1 MATILT
7 VNKLSKSYVVT
18 QIFKNVSFQV
28 GEGEKVALVGVNGA
42 GKTTLLKI
50 IAGLEEADSGEIIKA
65 KGLKITYLPQEVTYI
80 GDAGQTLI
88 GEMHSAFAEVQEMQ
102 ARMRQLEAAMSAGGV
117 GSAYAALM
125 DAYSELSER
134 FEHLG
139 GYDYET
145 RIEQVLAGLGFSR
158 NQFNHPLGKLSGG
171 QKTRAALAKA
181 LLSAPD
187 LLLLDEPTNHLD
199 LAALEWLEDF
209 LNKWPGSVILISHD
223 RYFLDKTTNR
233 TLDMAFGTLEDYPGG
248 YSRYLD
254 LKAERLERRE
264 TEYAA
269 QQEYIAKTED
279 FIRRYKAGQ
288 RYRQARGRQKQLD
301 RLERIARPDEH
312 DKLKLQFNADLRSG
326 QAVLVTDCLAVG
338 YRNRR
343 QGEPL
348 GERIL
353 FRLPDV
359 EARRGERVALVGPN
373 GSGKSTLLKTIV
385 GELPP
390 LHGTL
395 QLGSNVIVGY
405 YAQAHE
411 GLNLE
416 RDIIS
421 EVMSAQ
427 PMSEETARNLLAR
440 FMFTGDEV
448 YRRVGDLSGGER
460 SRVALAKL
468 TLARAN
474 FLILDEPT
482 NHLDIN
488 AREALE
494 DVLRDYPGTLLF
506 VSHDR
511 YFIDAVATHTWV
523 VNKGRLDTFVGN
535 YSDYQAELARRERE
549 GVNVLQPP
557 APQPVAA
564 NKRKGQL
571 APPVASNGAAR
582 PTANGATR
590 NGKAATA
597 APAMKNGKMQPP
609 TPKNGRSN
617 GQTST
622 TSYGKL
628 RERTREVE
636 QLEQQIDG
644 LETRLRQLTTDLGAA
659 TEQRDL
665 AAISRLG
672 REYEQAEVELER
684 KYKDWER
691 LSSMVAAL
699 LLQIAD
705 CRLQIGACQQV
716 RLCHCNHPL
725 APPGARGNVE
735 AQLCSSQARMSPSFW
750 GLGAKPRAAHY
761 FSWHEARLALLLSPL
776 WLTMNRA
783 ARH

>member
-18 QIFKNVSFQV
+18 QIFKNVSFQI
-28 GEGEKVALVGVNGA
+28 GDGEKVALVGVNGA
-42 GKTTLLKI
+42 GKSTLLKI

-65 KGLKITYLPQEVTYI
+65 RGLKITYLPQEVTYI
-80 GDAGQTLI
+80 GDSGQTLI

-102 ARMRQLEAAMSAGGV
+102 ARMRQLEAAISAGGA
-117 GSAYAALM
+117 GSAYAALL
-125 DAYSELSER
+125 DAYSDLSER
-134 FEHLG
+134 FEHMG

-145 RIEQVLAGLGFSR
+145 RIEQILMGLGFGR
-158 NQFNHPLGKLSGG
+158 NQFQHPLGKLSGG

-181 LLSAPD
+181 LLSNPD

-209 LNKWPGSVILISHD
+209 IGKWQGSIILISHD

-264 TEYAA
+264 NEYAA
-269 QQEYIAKTED
+269 QQEYISKTED

-301 RLERIARPDEH
+301 RLDRIVRPDEH

-326 QAVLVTDCLAVG
+326 TAVLVSEALAVG

-359 EARRGERVALVGPN
+359 ELRRGERVALVGPN

-385 GELPP
+385 DELPP

-395 QLGSNVIVGY
+395 QLGTNVIVGY

-416 RDIIS
+416 HDIIS

-494 DVLRDYPGTLLF
+494 EVLREYPGTLLF

-511 YFIDAVATHTWV
+511 YFIDAIASHTWV
-523 VNKGRLDTFVGN
+523 VNKGRLDTFSGN
-535 YSDYQAELARRERE
+535 YSDYQAEVARRERE
-549 GVNVLQPP
+549 GINVLQPTS
-557 APQPVAA
+557 PQPAA
-564 NKRKGQL
+564 NANGKRKSQT
-571 APPVASNGAAR
+571 S
-582 PTANGATR
+582 PTANGNGATPRPAANGAAR
-590 NGKAATA
+590 NGKAAPA
-597 APAMKNGKMQPP
+597 ASTLKNGKAQPIAP
-609 TPKNGRSN
+609 PRNGRSN
-617 GQTST
+617 GQTSAT
-622 TSYGKL
+622 VYGGV
-628 RERTREVE
+628 RQHNREVE
-636 QLEQQIDG
+636 QLEQLIEG
-644 LETRLRQLTTDLGAA
+644 LETKLRQLTADLGSA

-665 AAISRLG
+665 SAISRLG
-672 REYEQAEVELER
+672 REYEAAEVELER

-699 LLQIAD
+699 
-705 CRLQIGACQQV
+705 
-716 RLCHCNHPL
+716 
-725 APPGARGNVE
+725 
-735 AQLCSSQARMSPSFW
+735 
-750 GLGAKPRAAHY
+750 
-761 FSWHEARLALLLSPL
+761 
-776 WLTMNRA
+776 
-783 ARH
+783 